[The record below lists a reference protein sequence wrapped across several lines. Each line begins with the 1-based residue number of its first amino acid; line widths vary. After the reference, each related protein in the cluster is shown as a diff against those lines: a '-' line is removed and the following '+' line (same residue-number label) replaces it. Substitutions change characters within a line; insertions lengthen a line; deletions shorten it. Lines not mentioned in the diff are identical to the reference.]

1 MALFESVLLLMMMA
15 IILLQ
20 VSRRLTIPYPTML
33 AMAGVGVAALPWAP
47 DIRID
52 PQLVMALFIAPALL
66 DAAYD
71 FPLRA
76 IRRYWLALLT
86 LAVMAVLLTT
96 AAVAW
101 VGVALGGLP
110 VAAAIALGAIVSP
123 PDAAAATA
131 MLRRLPLPRAT
142 VTVLKGESLLNDA
155 VALLIFSAAV
165 GVAAGTQSPS
175 QLLPQ
180 LALAVPGGIVVGIV
194 LGRIST
200 VVLPHLS
207 GTLGGILFQFTMTFG
222 TWLIAEYLQLS
233 AILAVVAAAMTVAR
247 HGPNRPPARDRVFS
261 FTVWSTV
268 VFLLNVLAF
277 LLVGLE
283 ARVAVLALG
292 REQLWHALSFAAV
305 VVFVV
310 IGVRMVWV
318 MLGNRMAQPIFR
330 LQGRSDAPSLAQGVV
345 SAWCGMRGL
354 VTLATALALP
364 QEFPGRDLILLS
376 ALAVVLGTLIVQGI
390 TLGPLIR
397 MLRFA
402 ADNSLVEELA
412 SARVVLLD
420 LAIEGLSQRD
430 DEPARSLRDRY
441 LTERSQAAGGG
452 RRTAT
457 AADDLHRQCIDTQ
470 RRKLFELWTA
480 GEIDDDVFHSLEL
493 ELDLQELASSPTDRF
508 ELIEE

>member
-33 AMAGVGVAALPWAP
+33 AMAGVAVAALPWAP

-52 PQLVMALFIAPALL
+52 PHLVMALFIAPALL

-101 VGVALGGLP
+101 VGAALGGLP

-165 GVAAGTQSPS
+165 GVAADTQSAS

-200 VVLPHLS
+200 AVLPHLS

-247 HGPNRPPARDRVFS
+247 HGRTGHPRVTGFFIS
-261 FTVWSTV
+261 
-268 VFLLNVLAF
+268 
-277 LLVGLE
+277 GLE
-283 ARVAVLALG
+283 HGCLRAQRPRVSIG
-292 REQLWHALSFAAV
+292 RPGGACRCPRAGPQ
-305 VVFVV
+305 
-310 IGVRMVWV
+310 ITG
-318 MLGNRMAQPIFR
+318 ML
-330 LQGRSDAPSLAQGVV
+330 
-345 SAWCGMRGL
+345 
-354 VTLATALALP
+354 
-364 QEFPGRDLILLS
+364 
-376 ALAVVLGTLIVQGI
+376 
-390 TLGPLIR
+390 
-397 MLRFA
+397 
-402 ADNSLVEELA
+402 
-412 SARVVLLD
+412 
-420 LAIEGLSQRD
+420 
-430 DEPARSLRDRY
+430 
-441 LTERSQAAGGG
+441 
-452 RRTAT
+452 
-457 AADDLHRQCIDTQ
+457 
-470 RRKLFELWTA
+470 
-480 GEIDDDVFHSLEL
+480 
-493 ELDLQELASSPTDRF
+493 
-508 ELIEE
+508 